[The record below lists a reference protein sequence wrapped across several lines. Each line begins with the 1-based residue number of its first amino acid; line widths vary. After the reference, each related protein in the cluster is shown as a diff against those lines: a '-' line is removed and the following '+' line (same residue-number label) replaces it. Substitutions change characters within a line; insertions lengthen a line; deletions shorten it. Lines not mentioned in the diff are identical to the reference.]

1 MTRRRSV
8 LRLAACCTGLALA
21 APRALLAAAPTE
33 RRLVVVILRGAM
45 DGLGAVPAYA
55 DPAYAT
61 ARGPLALTPRDG
73 LLDLDG
79 FFALHPALPTLAGWY
94 KAGEL
99 AVLHATATPYRE
111 RSHFDG
117 QDLLENG
124 TPRPGGAASGWLNR
138 ALSLMPAKGDRLGL
152 AMAPTAPL
160 VIRGDVPVQ
169 GWTPRVL
176 PAAKDEM
183 LATLASL
190 YAADPLLGP
199 AFAEGLA
206 SRGMEAG
213 GPGVPPVGPEAFV
226 TLAGE
231 AGKLLAGPAG
241 FRVAALE
248 LDGWDTHQGQGT
260 REGRLARQLGIL
272 DRGLGAL
279 RNSLGDAWRETAL
292 IATTEFGRTVPANGT
307 GGTDHGTAS
316 AAFVA
321 GGTVAGG
328 RVLARWPGLAPD
340 RLYQG
345 RDLAPTTDLRS
356 PLKALLTAHLGLPA
370 DDVGRLVFPESAGV
384 PSIAELVVRAA

>member
-1 MTRRRSV
+1 
-8 LRLAACCTGLALA
+8 
-21 APRALLAAAPTE
+21 
-33 RRLVVVILRGAM
+33 
-45 DGLGAVPAYA
+45 
-55 DPAYAT
+55 
-61 ARGPLALTPRDG
+61 
-73 LLDLDG
+73 
-79 FFALHPALPTLAGWY
+79 
-94 KAGEL
+94 
-99 AVLHATATPYRE
+99 
-111 RSHFDG
+111 
-117 QDLLENG
+117 
-124 TPRPGGAASGWLNR
+124 
-138 ALSLMPAKGDRLGL
+138 MPAKGDRLGL

-206 SRGMEAG
+206 SLSAWKRAAPAYHRS
-213 GPGVPPVGPEAFV
+213 GPRPSSPW
-226 TLAGE
+226 
-231 AGKLLAGPAG
+231 PA
-241 FRVAALE
+241 RPASSWPARPASASPRLE

-279 RNSLGDAWRETAL
+279 RESLGDAWRETAL
-292 IATTEFGRTVPANGT
+292 IAATEFGRTVAANGT
-307 GGTDHGTAS
+307 GGTDHGTAG

-328 RVLARWPGLAPD
+328 RVLSPLAGLAPD

-345 RDLAPTTDLRS
+345 RDLA
-356 PLKALLTAHLGLPA
+356 A
-370 DDVGRLVFPESAGV
+370 DDRPALAAEGAARRPTSACRGRRRAARVSGQRGCAVDSGAGGQ
-384 PSIAELVVRAA
+384 ACVRAVASGGKHLLAS